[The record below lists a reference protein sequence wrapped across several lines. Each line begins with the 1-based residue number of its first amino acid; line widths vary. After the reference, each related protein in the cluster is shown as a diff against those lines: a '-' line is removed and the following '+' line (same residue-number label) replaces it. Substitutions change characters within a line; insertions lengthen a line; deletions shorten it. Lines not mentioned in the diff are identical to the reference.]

1 MLRSVLAVIAGVV
14 ATIVVIMLAELGCS
28 QLFPLPPGLDP
39 TNREAIEAHVAKLPL
54 IALLLVVLG
63 WALGSIAGGWVAA
76 RVSGGGANG
85 MRSALIVGALLL
97 LAGVMNMMTIPH
109 PLWMWIVGL
118 AVYLPCA
125 WLGARLAVTPR
136 SAATARPAGSSV

>member
-1 MLRSVLAVIAGVV
+1 MLRGVLAVIAGVV
-14 ATIVVIMLAELGCS
+14 AAVVVIMLAELGCS

-76 RVSGGGANG
+76 RISRTNAT
-85 MRSALIVGALLL
+85 RSALIVGTLLL
-97 LAGVMNMMTIPH
+97 IAGVMNMMTIPH
-109 PLWMWIVGL
+109 PLWMWIAGL
-118 AVYLPCA
+118 AVYLPSA
-125 WLGARLAVTPR
+125 WLGARLAGAPR
-136 SAATARPAGSSV
+136 PAATARPAGSSA